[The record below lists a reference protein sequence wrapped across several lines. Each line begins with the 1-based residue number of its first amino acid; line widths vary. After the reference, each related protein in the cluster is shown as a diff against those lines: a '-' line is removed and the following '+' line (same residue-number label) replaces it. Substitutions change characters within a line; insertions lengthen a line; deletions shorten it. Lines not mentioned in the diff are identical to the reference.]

1 MKTSAVKSS
10 TTSTHQFARNSK
22 RHFFA
27 EAGRGSFFPPSVQRK
42 MNVGKPG
49 DKFEQE
55 ADKMAGKVM
64 RANAPET
71 DPSSEKDENIR
82 RQADERLQ
90 KLEEEQLQ
98 KQDDEK
104 LQRSEE
110 EKLRKEEQEKLQQAP
125 EPEKEIQRQEED
137 KLQQKE
143 EEKLQ
148 RKEAGTTGSVSS
160 SAQSAITGNMTGGEP
175 LSSDVRSF
183 MEPRFGA
190 DFRNVRIHNDPESV
204 GLSNRLNAR
213 AFTYQDHIFFSRD
226 QYQPGT
232 SKGKQLLAH
241 ELTHTIQQGKGY
253 RKEQPE
259 IQPLPDTEQTVLL
272 SPQRGGLPE
281 TPAGPGRTAA
291 ASEGGSS
298 SAEPSGIVSPST
310 STTPENP
317 PATASHASE
326 AAVSTGASASEAPA
340 ATGRQESLM
349 PELPGEL
356 SSEELDRLT
365 EIGREVAEAGA
376 AREELPS
383 AEENV
388 TEAREAVEEPAEETS
403 GRAGGNVA
411 SELGATSPPSPEVE
425 ALCERIMTLI
435 HSRQPPDE
443 AAVLE
448 SNPAEEAQAAG
459 DAVQESVE
467 GEVEETRS
475 SYDRLEEEPEGE
487 PGREPGDIETPPE
500 QVSAPE
506 INAEAATP
514 DPVSPEELSLDADVE
529 AGQASIDEAGM
540 NSEPAQLVENGPIAE
555 AREAQGELAETA
567 QRAPQEVLAGHQGTL
582 EQARADLAALRNRAV
597 AAMQESRSEA
607 IAGTIQ
613 QQQAGRLDEETQRR
627 QAGQRAQQIFE
638 SAQNRVNAQLE
649 ELPQT
654 AMSLWRQG
662 VQVLSTEYDQ
672 AIERIQRRLEE
683 RYEGVTGAVL
693 ELAESVIGKP
703 DWVTEGYNAAER
715 RFGDGACT
723 LLRSI
728 SREVNTVIDSC
739 QAIID
744 DATTQIDNLF
754 AGLPENLQA
763 WAQGQRAEYAE
774 RLDGLHN
781 RVMTAQADLTRD
793 LVETAGQ
800 AVQEMRERTQELR
813 NEARGLVG
821 RIEDAVNAFI
831 ENPARFIIEGL
842 LELVGI
848 PPASFWALIDRI
860 GQVINDI
867 ADDPMNFANN
877 IGRALGQGFQQFF
890 DNFKDHILSGF
901 FEWLFS
907 GLGSVGVQ
915 LPSDFS
921 LGSLITFFLQLMGIT
936 WNRIRQILARH
947 IGEQNVA
954 LIEKAYELISMLIE
968 RGPEGIFEMIRE
980 QLDPQTILSAILD
993 AAVDFL
999 IEALIRAV
1007 TPRIIG
1013 LFNPAGAIVQA
1024 IEVIYRILAWIFN
1037 NAARIFSLV
1046 ETVVNGAADLIA
1058 GNIGG
1063 MASAIEGALARL
1075 ISPVIDFLAGFLGLG
1090 NLPDRI
1096 ADTIRS
1102 FQEMVLRIIDRVI
1115 AWLAER
1121 ARGLLRSLGIGDE
1134 QEEGEGEEE
1143 NGNVIT
1149 QTLQMGSKNHT
1160 LKINTENKDVRLESP
1175 GGPMENQLDSALIS
1189 LQEYEGDP
1197 KADNANSAI
1206 LRMKELHQQIV
1217 QALNV
1222 SGEVDRSLLRQFS
1235 RETKQALESYGQEY
1249 RVSEI
1254 ADGLPEFGPVE
1265 VDKHPIPGKSQP
1277 DGSTRESHHVP
1288 PKELA
1293 QALAREMRATA
1304 NTLKATRKDAAKEAA
1319 DDLTKRADKIE
1330 GNPNGDE
1337 LSAISLHRVTHQN
1350 AGGVAVHAAAM
1361 RGEIVAAIARIDD
1374 ASDAEITQIRN
1385 RVSGELAVNPSGG
1398 TLDAWLAEISH
1409 ILEREAA
1416 ENAIHRAAREIDEVK
1431 RETEET
1437 GKRVEQDK
1445 IKTLSERAFR
1455 NSLTQGKAAV
1465 EVALQN
1471 SILDGPE
1478 DKRMSQINN
1487 IEGEARR
1494 SWREAEIIE

>member
-1 MKTSAVKSS
+1 MKTAEKS
-10 TTSTHQFARNSK
+10 TTVTQPSIHRKDNKPFFSK
-22 RHFFA
+22 P
-27 EAGRGSFFPPSVQRK
+27 GRDSFFTPARTAIQAK
-42 MNVGKPG
+42 LTIGETG
-49 DKFEQE
+49 DKYEKE
-55 ADKMAGKVM
+55 ADTVSDMVM
-64 RANAPET
+64 RM
-71 DPSSEKDENIR
+71 PSSSANGETLLRQEEEKLQMQEEDEKEDWIQTSELEGNERIL
-82 RQADERLQ
+82 QQEDEIAQRYRA
-90 KLEEEQLQ
+90 EEEQLQ
-98 KQDDEK
+98 
-104 LQRSEE
+104 
-110 EKLRKEEQEKLQQAP
+110 RKGNGIPTVTPGTQAA
-125 EPEKEIQRQEED
+125 IYAQ
-137 KLQQKE
+137 
-143 EEKLQ
+143 
-148 RKEAGTTGSVSS
+148 TTKGD
-160 SAQSAITGNMTGGEP
+160 ALP
-175 LSSDVRSF
+175 SDVRSF
-183 MEPRFGA
+183 MEPRLNA
-190 DFRNVRIHNDPESV
+190 DFSNVRIHSDREAASLNNQ
-204 GLSNRLNAR
+204 LSAR
-213 AFTYQDHIFFSRD
+213 AFTYRNHIFFSRD

-232 SKGKQLLAH
+232 SEGKHLLAH
-241 ELTHTIQQGKGY
+241 ELTHTIQQKQSYQRAQPGAL
-253 RKEQPE
+253 EQQIIQRFPE
-259 IQPLPDTEQTVLL
+259 NTQSAPVNQQNSGASAP
-272 SPQRGGLPE
+272 SAP
-281 TPAGPGRTAA
+281 PAGHQEGQTAA
-291 ASEGGSS
+291 PQSGS
-298 SAEPSGIVSPST
+298 VS
-310 STTPENP
+310 
-317 PATASHASE
+317 SE
-326 AAVSTGASASEAPA
+326 AAQTASSTQNSAASGSVSETSATTG
-340 ATGRQESLM
+340 GQENLVT
-349 PELPGEL
+349 ELPGEL
-356 SSEELDRLT
+356 SSEENDRLA
-365 EIGREVAEAGA
+365 EIEHQISEAGDA
-376 AREELPS
+376 QEELPS

-388 TEAREAVEEPAEETS
+388 IEAREAVEEPAEETS

-425 ALCERIMTLI
+425 ALCRRIRTLI
-435 HSRQPPDE
+435 ANRQPPSE

-514 DPVSPEELSLDADVE
+514 DPVSSEEVSLDADVE

-567 QRAPQEVLAGHQGTL
+567 QRAPQEVLAEHQEAR

-703 DWVTEGYNAAER
+703 DWVTEGYNAAEH
-715 RFGDGACT
+715 RFGEGACR

-754 AGLPENLQA
+754 ASLPENLQA

-774 RLDGLHN
+774 RLDGLHH

-793 LVETAGQ
+793 LVQTAGQ

-1121 ARGLLRSLGIGDE
+1121 ARGLLRSLGIGADADE
-1134 QEEGEGEEE
+1134 VNEDDPEKADRVRAGLAAIDSEEARLVENGKISREDAEQVARRVKQSHPVFTRLNVVDGGDSWDYRWEASPGDTKVTPLLKEEGTLYGSPEEFTSESVWEDAARRVGATEGAKVTRLSDRSASYCKNVMREFIYRSGVN
-1143 NGNVIT
+1143 NGAMIVNKIT
-1149 QTLQMGSKNHT
+1149 EKIDAALEATDGDTIYNR
-1160 LKINTENKDVRLESP
+1160 LKDAQRIVNRLFSE
-1175 GGPMENQLDSALIS
+1175 
-1189 LQEYEGDP
+1189 
-1197 KADNANSAI
+1197 KVV
-1206 LRMKELHQQIV
+1206 ELHVHHEERVKDYPATFPRTRLQRI
-1217 QALNV
+1217 
-1222 SGEVDRSLLRQFS
+1222 RSRIARRIKNDAKNLS
-1235 RETKQALESYGQEY
+1235 AE
-1249 RVSEI
+1249 EI
-1254 ADGLPEFGPVE
+1254 AIAKIDDTNQRRLMIRELSKRELEKDIENNPEVLDEVE
-1265 VDKHPIPGKSQP
+1265 MDVM
-1277 DGSTRESHHVP
+1277 TREAHLGSV
-1288 PKELA
+1288 
-1293 QALAREMRATA
+1293 
-1304 NTLKATRKDAAKEAA
+1304 
-1319 DDLTKRADKIE
+1319 
-1330 GNPNGDE
+1330 
-1337 LSAISLHRVTHQN
+1337 HR
-1350 AGGVAVHAAAM
+1350 
-1361 RGEIVAAIARIDD
+1361 
-1374 ASDAEITQIRN
+1374 IR
-1385 RVSGELAVNPSGG
+1385 
-1398 TLDAWLAEISH
+1398 
-1409 ILEREAA
+1409 
-1416 ENAIHRAAREIDEVK
+1416 
-1431 RETEET
+1431 
-1437 GKRVEQDK
+1437 
-1445 IKTLSERAFR
+1445 
-1455 NSLTQGKAAV
+1455 
-1465 EVALQN
+1465 
-1471 SILDGPE
+1471 
-1478 DKRMSQINN
+1478 
-1487 IEGEARR
+1487 
-1494 SWREAEIIE
+1494 